1 MIDKNLGEKILEELN
16 SYKKSIKEM
25 KLYLEE
31 IDIKYKK
38 LKDEYLGLKS
48 IVKVSNL
55 SAKVD
60 EINHNEKIIE
70 DLNREYSEI
79 IAIKE
84 KSDLEIKALD
94 DKIHKIE
101 LELIKAR
108 ELYSEKCRFRDEK
121 YITGN

>member
-1 MIDKNLGEKILEELN
+1 
-16 SYKKSIKEM
+16 M

-70 DLNREYSEI
+70 DLNREY
-79 IAIKE
+79 
-84 KSDLEIKALD
+84 
-94 DKIHKIE
+94 
-101 LELIKAR
+101 
-108 ELYSEKCRFRDEK
+108 
-121 YITGN
+121 